1 MQPQATAG
9 ATAPDSQPGSNANAL
24 AAEPAQSST
33 PAEQLAGTQTAAL
46 PTGQSVQFLKLEG
59 MPQSAASTLSNS
71 LGATAQSHGLNLLS
85 PTQAGAAYRIQG
97 YFSALSDGSGT
108 LLVYVWDVLDASGKR
123 VHRIN
128 GQERSGS
135 TNVDPWQ
142 SITDDELRRVA
153 DRTTVQ
159 LKSWVE
165 TRKS

>member
-1 MQPQATAG
+1 
-9 ATAPDSQPGSNANAL
+9 
-24 AAEPAQSST
+24 
-33 PAEQLAGTQTAAL
+33 
-46 PTGQSVQFLKLEG
+46 
-59 MPQSAASTLSNS
+59 
-71 LGATAQSHGLNLLS
+71 LNLLS
-85 PTQAGAAYRIQG
+85 PTQPGAAYRVQG